1 MFKCTQSFVCLSAHL
16 KSTAAVCVCVRVC
29 VCVCACVCVFWLMG
43 ESECER
49 VMADVYYAVTII
61 DYLYVK
67 QIIMSTVKM
76 GEVTCN

>member
-1 MFKCTQSFVCLSAHL
+1 MYAKLCLFVCTPEVHSC
-16 KSTAAVCVCVRVC
+16 SVCMCVCVCVR
-29 VCVCACVCVFWLMG
+29 VCVFWLMG

-49 VMADVYYAVTII
+49 VTADVYYAVVII